1 MLVSA
6 YSPKQPFEGVYLG
19 RADGPSSWQDRARQT
34 GSVSGATNY
43 RLDVSTSNSFT
54 NYVPGYNNLDVGN
67 TTSYNV
73 IGLSA
78 NTNYYYRVRA
88 YNGCAASPN
97 SNIINVKTKLH

>member
-67 TTSYNV
+67 TTSYPV
-73 IGLSA
+73 TGLSP
-78 NTNYYYRVRA
+78 NTTYYYRVRT
-88 YNGCAASPN
+88 YNGCATSAN
-97 SNIINVKTKLH
+97 SNVKSVQTAP